1 MYKLRLSHNMYS
13 LSIYKTYKGRITDES
28 KALNNISTGSR
39 LNSAKDNPGKIGRN
53 ETLKIQ
59 VLTNDAASK
68 NIQDTNSMIQTFD
81 GSLQEI
87 NDNLAR
93 IKELTVSAGSGT
105 LSDTDKKIIQNE
117 IDSVK
122 KDINDLANNTEF
134 NGIKLTSLS
143 TLSLNE
149 NPTKTI
155 KAAIGTLNDENID
168 IPLFDVTTSNLG
180 IDSINVNDVNKSLE
194 SVDKAIQMVSKIRSK
209 YGSIQNR
216 LEGTADYLSRKDIN
230 VQTAQSR
237 IGDADIAEEMMN
249 YSKNQLLVNS
259 SIGLMAQSNNF
270 PKDCLNIL
278 GNVK

>member
-1 MYKLRLSHNMYS
+1 MRLNHNMYS

-68 NIQDTNSMIQTFD
+68 NIQDTNSMLQTFD
-81 GSLQEI
+81 GALQGI
-87 NDNLAR
+87 NDNLNR
-93 IKELTVSAGSGT
+93 MRELTVSAGSGALT
-105 LSDTDKKIIQNE
+105 EEDKNNIKAE
-117 IDSVK
+117 IESIK
-122 KDINDLANNTEF
+122 KDIDALAINTEF
-134 NGIKLTSLS
+134 NGIKMTSPS
-143 TLSLNE
+143 ESPLNL
-149 NPTKTI
+149 NPTKII
-155 KAAIGTLNDENID
+155 KSAIGNMDDENIG
-168 IPLFDVTTSNLG
+168 IPFFDATPKNLG
-180 IDSINVNDVNKSLE
+180 IEDLNMDDVDSSLE
-194 SVDKAIQMVSKIRSK
+194 AIDNATQIVSKIRSK
-209 YGSIQNR
+209 YGAIQNR
-216 LEGTADYLSRKDIN
+216 LEGTADYLSSKDIN
-230 VQTAQSR
+230 VQTTQSR

-270 PKDCLNIL
+270 PKECLNIL

>member
-1 MYKLRLSHNMYS
+1 MRLNHNMYS

-68 NIQDTNSMIQTFD
+68 NIQDTNSMLQTFD
-81 GSLQEI
+81 GALQGI
-87 NDNLAR
+87 NDNLNR
-93 IKELTVSAGSGT
+93 MRELTVSAGSGALT
-105 LSDTDKKIIQNE
+105 EEDKNNIKAE
-117 IDSVK
+117 IESIK
-122 KDINDLANNTEF
+122 KDIDALANNTEF
-134 NGIKLTSLS
+134 NGIKMTSPS
-143 TLSLNE
+143 ESPLNL
-149 NPTKTI
+149 NPTKII
-155 KAAIGTLNDENID
+155 KSAIGNMDDENIG
-168 IPLFDVTTSNLG
+168 IPFFDVTPKNLG
-180 IDSINVNDVNKSLE
+180 IEDLNMDDVDSSLE
-194 SVDKAIQMVSKIRSK
+194 AIDNATQIVSKIRSK
-209 YGSIQNR
+209 YGAIQNR
-216 LEGTADYLSRKDIN
+216 LEGTADYLSSKDIN
-230 VQTAQSR
+230 VQTTQSR

-270 PKDCLNIL
+270 PKECLNIL

>member
-1 MYKLRLSHNMYS
+1 MRLTHNMYS
-13 LSIYKTYKGRITDES
+13 LSIYKTYKGRIEENS
-28 KALNNISTGSR
+28 KALNNISTGSK
-39 LNSAKDNPGKIGRN
+39 LSSAKDNPNKIGKS

-68 NIQDTNSMIQTFD
+68 NIQDTNSMMQTFD

-87 NDNLAR
+87 NDSLNRMRELA
-93 IKELTVSAGSGT
+93 VSAGSGALT
-105 LSDTDKKIIQNE
+105 AEDKKIIQNE
-117 IDSVK
+117 IDSIK
-122 KDINDLANNTEF
+122 SDISDLANNTEF
-134 NGIKLTSLS
+134 NGIKLSASGTTSLN
-143 TLSLNE
+143 L

-155 KAAIGTLNDENID
+155 KSAIGNMDGESID
-168 IPLFDVTTSNLG
+168 IPLFDVSISNLG
-180 IDSINVNDVNKSLE
+180 IDKIDVNDVDA
-194 SVDKAIQMVSKIRSK
+194 SVGAIDSATQMISKIRSK

-216 LEGTADYLSRKDIN
+216 LEETADYLSNKDTG

-249 YSKNQLLVNS
+249 YSKSQLLVNS

-278 GNVK
+278 ANVK

>member
-1 MYKLRLSHNMYS
+1 VRLNHNMYS

-68 NIQDTNSMIQTFD
+68 NIQDTNSMLQTFD
-81 GSLQEI
+81 GALQGI
-87 NDNLAR
+87 NDNLNR
-93 IKELTVSAGSGT
+93 MRELTVSAGSGALT
-105 LSDTDKKIIQNE
+105 EEDKNNIKAE
-117 IDSVK
+117 IESIK
-122 KDINDLANNTEF
+122 KDIDALANNTEF
-134 NGIKLTSLS
+134 NGIKMTSPS
-143 TLSLNE
+143 ESPLNL
-149 NPTKTI
+149 NPTKII
-155 KAAIGTLNDENID
+155 KSAIGNMDDENIG
-168 IPLFDVTTSNLG
+168 IPFFDVTPKNLG
-180 IDSINVNDVNKSLE
+180 IEDLNMDDVDSSLE
-194 SVDKAIQMVSKIRSK
+194 AIDNATQIVSKIRSK
-209 YGSIQNR
+209 YGAIQNR
-216 LEGTADYLSRKDIN
+216 LEGTADYLSSKDIN
-230 VQTAQSR
+230 VQTTQSR

-270 PKDCLNIL
+270 PKECLNIL

>member
-1 MYKLRLSHNMYS
+1 MRLTHNMYS

-39 LNSAKDNPGKIGRN
+39 LNSAKDNPGKIGIN

-59 VLTNDAASK
+59 VMANDAASK
-68 NIQDTNSMIQTFD
+68 NIQDANSMLQTFD

-87 NDNLAR
+87 NDNLCR
-93 IKELTVSAGSGT
+93 MRELAVSAGSGA
-105 LSDTDKKIIQNE
+105 LTDEDKNTIQNE
-117 IDSVK
+117 IDTIK
-122 KDINDLANNTEF
+122 KGINDLANNTEF
-134 NGIKLTSLS
+134 NGIKLSVPSDT
-143 TLSLNE
+143 SLNE
-149 NPTKTI
+149 SPTKTI
-155 KAAIGTLNDENID
+155 KAAIGTMDDESIQ
-168 IPLFDVTTSNLG
+168 IPFFDVTSKNLG
-180 IDSINVNDVNKSLE
+180 ISDLDVTNLNA
-194 SVDKAIQMVSKIRSK
+194 SVGAIDNATQMISKFRSK
-209 YGSIQNR
+209 YGSIENR
-216 LEGTADYLSRKDIN
+216 LDGTADYLSEKDTC

-278 GNVK
+278 ANVK